1 MEHGDGV
8 GLKKA
13 EYGEEGCWSLEK
25 GMVRVMVVVKMMV
38 RMILRVVG
46 QNFLLTL
53 FY

>member
-25 GMVRVMVVVKMMV
+25 GMVRVMVVV
-38 RMILRVVG
+38 RMITDDYLE
-46 QNFLLTL
+46 
-53 FY
+53 